1 MENKQS
7 LNHTKWECKY
17 HLVWTGIPQIDWR
30 GGMGKVG
37 GRRESGN
44 GGKWSKERG

>member
-1 MENKQS
+1 MISFPEGFVKEGPF
-7 LNHTKWECKY
+7 LA
-17 HLVWTGIPQIDWR
+17 GIPQIDSS